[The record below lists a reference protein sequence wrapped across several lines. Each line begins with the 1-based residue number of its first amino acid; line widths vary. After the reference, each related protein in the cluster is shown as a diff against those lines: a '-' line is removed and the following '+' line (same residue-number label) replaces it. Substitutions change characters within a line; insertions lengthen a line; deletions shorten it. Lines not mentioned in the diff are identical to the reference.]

1 MIKVNKRI
9 PLSFFINVLLQT
21 VAMISRALN
30 ELIFDN
36 ESWKIPRILITAAS
50 VGLIEI
56 SFAYF
61 VFQIQAFRIRMIAE
75 SPQLLKNAL

>member
-36 ESWKIPRILITAAS
+36 ESRKIPRILITAAC

-56 SFAYF
+56 SLAYF
-61 VFQIQAFRIRMIAE
+61 VFQI
-75 SPQLLKNAL
+75 

>member
-36 ESWKIPRILITAAS
+36 ESSKIPL
-50 VGLIEI
+50 GLIGASKEQMQKINDPEAEHVKSLDDFYGNII
-56 SFAYF
+56 S
-61 VFQIQAFRIRMIAE
+61 
-75 SPQLLKNAL
+75 SDT